1 MGPQSHLLTSQQC
14 PTALGRWGRQE
25 DEKCLWKGHHSRA
38 MLITETEQIMR
49 AQNANRHEA
58 QQGRRSGYTEL
69 LGGAGLCCHLVT
81 GWGLLQGCLGHYG
94 LSCTHTASGHR
105 DCASWDLLEA
115 PTSA

>member
-49 AQNANRHEA
+49 PRNADQHEA
-58 QQGRRSGYTEL
+58 QQGSFTKMV
-69 LGGAGLCCHLVT
+69 CC
-81 GWGLLQGCLGHYG
+81 QNMEEAII
-94 LSCTHTASGHR
+94 SAIPQS
-105 DCASWDLLEA
+105 SWV
-115 PTSA
+115 PQ